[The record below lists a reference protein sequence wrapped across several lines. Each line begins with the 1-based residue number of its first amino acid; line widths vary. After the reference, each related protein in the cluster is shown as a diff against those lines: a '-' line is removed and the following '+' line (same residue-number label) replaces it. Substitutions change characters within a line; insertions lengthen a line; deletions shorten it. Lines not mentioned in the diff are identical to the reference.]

1 MELLTENQENNASE
15 IAKYSA
21 KRKEQNAIYYAK
33 VKENLKQKRLLKE
46 SLKPPKE
53 IKEKI
58 KKELT
63 EEEKE
68 QKKISKKEW
77 HAKYYNDKLNCSV
90 ICDHCGHEYFRS
102 NKSRHL
108 KSKKHKE
115 KMSNSIC
122 EEIGKVVID
131 VLNGKVE
138 MYNCDGYIID
148 NSISDEYMD
157 KCLKECEG
165 INGEFNEKK
174 VNWDNEEEVHLYN
187 CQFGDYEQDIRSFKN

>member
-1 MELLTENQENNASE
+1 MESLTENQELL
-15 IAKYSA
+15 AKYSA

-63 EEEKE
+63 EEEK
-68 QKKISKKEW
+68 KIYKKEW

-90 ICDHCGHEYFRS
+90 ICEHCGHEYFRS

-122 EEIGKVVID
+122 KEIVKVVID
-131 VLNGKVE
+131 VLHGKVE

-148 NSISDEYMD
+148 NTVSDQYLEE
-157 KCLKECEG
+157 CIKE
-165 INGEFNEKK
+165 NE
-174 VNWDNEEEVHLYN
+174 VGNY
-187 CQFGDYEQDIRSFKN
+187 QFPYDPSQLTS

>member
-1 MELLTENQENNASE
+1 MELLTENQENNE
-15 IAKYSA
+15 ILDKYSA

-33 VKENLKQKRLLKE
+33 VKETLKQKRLLKE

-63 EEEKE
+63 EEEIE
-68 QKKISKKEW
+68 QKKMLKKDW
-77 HAKYYNDKLNCSV
+77 YVKYYNEKLNCSV
-90 ICDHCGHEYFRS
+90 ICEECGHEYFRS
-102 NKSRHL
+102 NKSRHF

-122 EEIGKVVID
+122 EEIEKVVID

-138 MYNCDGYIID
+138 MYNCDGYVID
-148 NSISDEYMD
+148 NTVSDEYID

-165 INGEFNEKK
+165 INGAGN
-174 VNWDNEEEVHLYN
+174 Y
-187 CQFGDYEQDIRSFKN
+187 QFPCDPSQ